1 MFYRTGGCKVSVT
14 TVTSLLE
21 QGDTAP
27 AKLRE
32 VRDSDTAMV
41 SIAELLP
48 ANSPRLAEDDEHIQV
63 LSEAGTELPP
73 ILVHRNTLRVID
85 GMHRLRAAQ
94 RRGDTTIAVRYFDGD
109 EREAFVMAVRL
120 NGTHGLPLTL
130 AERKNAALRIMH
142 YHSEWSDRAIAAL
155 VSISDKTVGA
165 IRRREGDNLPQTA
178 TRIGRDNESYPL
190 SSMQGRLRA
199 SELFQQN
206 PNATT
211 REVAKL
217 AEISATTAKD
227 VRNRL
232 LRGEDPVPPKQ
243 RENKGGTANE
253 TPARAGTS
261 NRRTPTVALSRLRTD
276 PSLRFSES
284 GRTLLRWLEALGS
297 NEDEWSAIVDS
308 VPSHCAPA
316 VAEMARQRSE
326 DWRNF
331 AMALDQRVRATS

>member
-1 MFYRTGGCKVSVT
+1 MGVPYISSLPQNEDTGT
-14 TVTSLLE
+14 
-21 QGDTAP
+21 

-32 VRDSDTAMV
+32 VRADDTITV
-41 SIAELLP
+41 SIAVLLP
-48 ANSPRLAEDDEHIQV
+48 ANSPRLEEVEEHIQM
-63 LSEAGTELPP
+63 LSEADTELPP
-73 ILVHRNTLRVID
+73 ILVHRNSMRVID

-94 RRGDTTIAVRYFDGD
+94 RRGATTITVQYFDGD
-109 EREAFVMAVRL
+109 EREAFVMSVRL
-120 NGTHGLPLTL
+120 NSTHGLPLTL
-130 AERKNAALRIMH
+130 ADRKNAALRIMS
-142 YHSEWSDRAIAAL
+142 YHPEWSDRAIAAL

-165 IRRREGDNLPQTA
+165 IRRREGDALPQPA
-178 TRIGRDNESYPL
+178 ARIGRDNESYPL
-190 SSMQGRLRA
+190 NSREGRLRA

-211 REVAKL
+211 SEVAKL

-232 LRGEDPVPPKQ
+232 LRGDDPVPPKL
-243 RENKGGTANE
+243 RENARGGGD
-253 TPARAGTS
+253 TPARPSAPS
-261 NRRTPTVALSRLRTD
+261 RRAPAIDLGRLRTD

-297 NEDEWSAIVDS
+297 SENEWTAIAES

-326 DWRNF
+326 DWRSF
-331 AMALDQRVRATS
+331 AMALDRRVQTTS